1 MPGPESQPVDVFHSF
16 SRRWRAPTVC
26 QALAERGPSGLWGA
40 EAGGAVSL
48 LTGMSR
54 VQRL

>member
-16 SRRWRAPTVC
+16 SRHWRAPTVC